1 MAFSFLSRFNVMK
14 HSDAN
19 LQESKDALHYSEAK
33 LSGILNISPEGI
45 IVTDENA
52 KITLF
57 SAGAKAI
64 FGYDSNEVI
73 GRGIDCLMP
82 KCFRQSH
89 NHHVRNFAASSRDS
103 VRMMGKRSEIIGL
116 RKNGEEFP
124 AKASISKLKTP
135 NGLVFTVI
143 LRDIT
148 EEKTA
153 QEELFN
159 AKRAAEVANEAK
171 SRFIA
176 NMSHELRTPLNAIL
190 GFSEFLMNAT
200 PFQIKE
206 TKRYEYANDI
216 HKSGKHLLHLI
227 DDILDISRI
236 EIGAIQLNEKQ
247 VKIDDFIDRCFRM
260 VRRRAQEAGV
270 DLHKDVAVALP
281 EIWADSRLLT
291 QALLNLLTNALKFT
305 ERGGRVDIIARQVGN
320 GGIELTVRDTG
331 IGMDPEG
338 IKRVGKPFVQLET
351 GPGRKYEGSGLGL
364 AITTKLVQMHGG
376 ELMIESVL
384 GRGTTVTISLP
395 SSRVITEET
404 RVAS

>member
-1 MAFSFLSRFNVMK
+1 
-14 HSDAN
+14 
-19 LQESKDALHYSEAK
+19 
-33 LSGILNISPEGI
+33 
-45 IVTDENA
+45 
-52 KITLF
+52 
-57 SAGAKAI
+57 
-64 FGYDSNEVI
+64 
-73 GRGIDCLMP
+73 
-82 KCFRQSH
+82 
-89 NHHVRNFAASSRDS
+89 
-103 VRMMGKRSEIIGL
+103 MMGKRSEIIGL

-135 NGLVFTVI
+135 NGPVFTVI

-159 AKRAAEVANEAK
+159 AKRAAEAANEAK

-206 TKRYEYANDI
+206 TKRLEYAKDI
-216 HKSGKHLLHLI
+216 HKSGEHLLQVI

-270 DLHKDVAVALP
+270 EIHKDVAVALP

-291 QALLNLLTNALKFT
+291 QALLNLVTNALKFT

-338 IKRVGKPFVQLET
+338 VKRVGKPFVQLET

-364 AITTKLVQMHGG
+364 AIATKLVQMHGG

-384 GRGTTVTISLP
+384 GRGPTVTISLP
-395 SSRVITEET
+395 SSRVIIEEA